1 MQIILLE
8 LLEQDPEKRFF
19 SDNGDLLRNKVYES
33 AMKMD
38 KDLIKL
44 ILSNDRIKEKFCT
57 EIDGTLMFDKTAFG
71 WAISN
76 KAFLKDSY
84 TRFKNHVGLIDS
96 REQFIS

>member
-1 MQIILLE
+1 MAEERKGFYFELLE

-44 ILSNDRIKEKFCT
+44 ILS
-57 EIDGTLMFDKTAFG
+57 
-71 WAISN
+71 ISYQS
-76 KAFLKDSY
+76 L
-84 TRFKNHVGLIDS
+84 
-96 REQFIS
+96 